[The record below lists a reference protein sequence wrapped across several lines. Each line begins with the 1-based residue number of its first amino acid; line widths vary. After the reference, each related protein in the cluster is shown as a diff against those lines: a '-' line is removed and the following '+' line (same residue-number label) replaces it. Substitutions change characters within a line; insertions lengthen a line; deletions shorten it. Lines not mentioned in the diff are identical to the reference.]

1 VAVEK
6 LPSFSPPE
14 QRATAFD
21 VTRRVRQMHELTL
34 YVSYT
39 TRVWK
44 IRRVEPAK
52 RAEWRE
58 DDGVGGT
65 TETVQ
70 FFVIIYETYI

>member
-1 VAVEK
+1 
-6 LPSFSPPE
+6 
-14 QRATAFD
+14 
-21 VTRRVRQMHELTL
+21 MHELML

-52 RAEWRE
+52 QAEWRE
-58 DDGVGGT
+58 ADGVGGT

-70 FFVIIYETYI
+70 FFVIIYETYIYTY